1 MRRRAGRLDR
11 TGHGLTGDF
20 VNFIQLYERKGI
32 EVLVGYV
39 NDDFTKG
46 KRTIRAGLRVALAIY
61 RAAAFCTSP
70 GL

>member
-1 MRRRAGRLDR
+1 
-11 TGHGLTGDF
+11 
-20 VNFIQLYERKGI
+20 VNFIQLYERKGL

-61 RAAAFCTSP
+61 RAAAFCTVT